1 MRKQNSLVLMLV
13 AVLMLSGCGP
23 AFEQLDLSSRGLSD
37 DVDLFKVSINESL
50 LSADQ
55 VLASMSEVT
64 GVAAEGA
71 ILNEWENGARTAL
84 ASNYKVVSISAP
96 IMMSAAN
103 LGSRFCDRTLD
114 REVGL
119 ASAQRRLYSGI
130 DFSKGLAELT
140 DAEFEN
146 TLKNLAKKIWGRDAS
161 GEELELFKAYRATF
175 LEGLSGGEQAQAA
188 RTRHLMLGVCTAM
201 LASYESL
208 SL

>member
-1 MRKQNSLVLMLV
+1 MRKHGRLVLMLMSF
-13 AVLMLSGCGP
+13 AIGGCGP
-23 AFEQLDLSSRGLSD
+23 AFEQVDLNSLGLRD
-37 DVDLFKVSINESL
+37 DVDLFKVSVNESL

-71 ILNEWENGARTAL
+71 ILTEWNNNARTAL
-84 ASNYKVVSISAP
+84 ATNYKVVSISAP
-96 IMMSAAN
+96 ILMAAAN

-119 ASAQRRLYSGI
+119 ASAQRRLYPGV
-130 DFSKGLAELT
+130 DFSKGLGQLT
-140 DAEFEN
+140 DAEYDGAIRN
-146 TLKNLAKKIWGRDAS
+146 MARKLWGREAS
-161 GEELELFKAYRATF
+161 AEEMQLFKEFRGGF
-175 LEGLSGGEQAQAA
+175 LEGLSAAEQGQAQ
-188 RTRHLMLGVCTAM
+188 RTRHLMLGACTAM